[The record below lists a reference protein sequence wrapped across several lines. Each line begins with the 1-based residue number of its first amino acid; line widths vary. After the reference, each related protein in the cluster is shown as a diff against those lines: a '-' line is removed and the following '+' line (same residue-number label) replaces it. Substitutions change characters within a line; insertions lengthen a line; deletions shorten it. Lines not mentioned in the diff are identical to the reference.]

1 MNLGYLQSQ
10 RAMKTKQLRIEKGDG
25 ILVPHHIRS
34 TDNVLFGKFYSTAN
48 GNTERLV
55 RRYNMHDRL
64 LSALKHVH
72 ETPAVNIDWQMVADT
87 IKAAQP

>member
-1 MNLGYLQSQ
+1 
-10 RAMKTKQLRIEKGDG
+10 MKTKRLHIERGDG

-34 TDNVLFGKFYSTAN
+34 TDNVLFGKFYPTAN
-48 GNTERLV
+48 GYTERLIH
-55 RRYNMHDRL
+55 RHNMHDRL
-64 LSALKHVH
+64 LAALKHVH